1 MQPQA
6 YVTKVNWA
14 ERDEGK
20 LSEPQHLLAVY
31 LSDTAPLLFQVYSCA
46 WTRNTFT
53 HGRESGKN
61 TLGLTSAR
69 DFLFKVCQVNLI
81 SEDSSASKV
90 ERIFIIAK

>member
-31 LSDTAPLLFQVYSCA
+31 LSDTTLPLFQVYSVLEQGIPS
-46 WTRNTFT
+46 
-53 HGRESGKN
+53 HMGKESCKN
-61 TLGLTSAR
+61 SLGLTSTR
-69 DFLFKVCQVNLI
+69 DFLFKVCQVNSI

-90 ERIFIIAK
+90 ERIFITAN